1 VIEAIVW
8 DLGNVLVRW
17 DVRALYRT
25 IFDDPDEMEHFLSE
39 VWTPAH
45 NLRCDAGEPYAEVIA
60 EVVAEHPEHEAAIRA
75 AWDRWIE
82 TIPGPVEGSLELL
95 EDLRDAG
102 YPQFGLT
109 NFSAETLPLIGHY
122 PHFELLDDV
131 VASGHLGVTKPD
143 PRIYRIVLERAGVE
157 ADQAVFLDDSEVN
170 IEGARAVGMHTILF
184 TGADAAR
191 RALVELGVRV
201 PARPRRGGPSGG
213 TSAAE
218 QR

>member
-1 VIEAIVW
+1 MIEAIVW

-25 IFDDPDEMEHFLSE
+25 IFDDAEEMERFLSE
-39 VWTPAH
+39 VWTPAL
-45 NLRCDAGEPYAEVIA
+45 NLRCDSGEPYADVIA

-95 EDLRDAG
+95 QDLRDAG
-102 YPQFGLT
+102 YRQFGLT

-131 VASGHLGVTKPD
+131 VASGHVGVTKPD
-143 PRIYRIVLERAGVE
+143 PTIYRIVLDRAGVE
-157 ADQAVFLDDSEVN
+157 PGQAVFLDDSEPNVA
-170 IEGARAVGMHTILF
+170 GARAVGMHAIVF
-184 TGADAAR
+184 TDAASAR
-191 RALVELGVRV
+191 RELAALGVRV
-201 PARPRRGGPSGG
+201 SVH
-213 TSAAE
+213 
-218 QR
+218 